1 MATRQ
6 LKQAP
11 SEDLVSIEH
20 VADTWE
26 VDPNTVKKWT
36 DIIYLAFDVRI
47 SKVGPFPMWSVQ
59 LLELCAK
66 HISKKAS
73 LYFAETQELRRLK
86 GNEFIRKIRH
96 LRQEGHFQEFQKFQ
110 KFQNFQG
117 LQTDQP
123 EEQDDELEAL
133 AELAAIAEV
142 QDEQLFKAQQTFEAR
157 EDEQI
162 DKLATFMENSD
173 KRRMGKLARRLK
185 TRQLSADTTADQAL
199 DVSFRRLN

>member
-1 MATRQ
+1 MRQ
-6 LKQAP
+6 LKQTP
-11 SEDLVSIEH
+11 SNDLVAIQH
-20 VADTWE
+20 IADTWE
-26 VDPNTVKKWT
+26 VDPKTIGKWS
-36 DIIYLAFDVRI
+36 DIIYLAFDIRI
-47 SKVGPFPMWSVQ
+47 PKSGPYPVWAVS
-59 LLELCAK
+59 LLEICAK
-66 HISKKAS
+66 HISEKAT
-73 LYFAETQELRRLK
+73 LYFPETQEARRLK

-117 LQTDQP
+117 DQP